1 MAFNTEEDRFCL
13 VGHSFKLP
21 FITGDARPRSLS
33 RRSQLANGRKSGPG
47 LRALAT
53 SR

>member
-21 FITGDARPRSLS
+21 FYNRGCYD
-33 RRSQLANGRKSGPG
+33 RRV
-47 LRALAT
+47 
-53 SR
+53 

>member
-21 FITGDARPRSLS
+21 FITGDAMPAAFSSFSPLARS
-33 RRSQLANGRKSGPG
+33 
-47 LRALAT
+47 
-53 SR
+53 